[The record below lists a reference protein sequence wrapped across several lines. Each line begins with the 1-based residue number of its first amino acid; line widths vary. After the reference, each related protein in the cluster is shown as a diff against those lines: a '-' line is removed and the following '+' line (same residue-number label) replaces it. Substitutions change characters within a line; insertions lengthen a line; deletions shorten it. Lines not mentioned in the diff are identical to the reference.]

1 VARAWPSQ
9 AIRLDAYDA
18 TAGAGRFY
26 LKCGFREVG
35 RVTYRKVPL
44 IYFELLLLL
53 STSSRSYRL
62 RSLRSPGASPSGGGY
77 AWAVLLRSRCCAF

>member
-1 VARAWPSQ
+1 VAPDRQRRGLGRDLVREAISVARAWPSQ

-18 TAGAGRFY
+18 PAGAGAFY

-44 IYFELLLLL
+44 IYFELLL
-53 STSSRSYRL
+53 
-62 RSLRSPGASPSGGGY
+62 
-77 AWAVLLRSRCCAF
+77 